1 MDDDH
6 KINAGRR
13 LILGGVGASAGL
25 LLANGGLPSW
35 LTGHSEWS
43 TLNYTQTLALLDNSM
58 SELQRSHTV
67 LPWLHPTRQLTNTVA
82 IHRGPH
88 IGTLFNGN
96 QIALIRHLY
105 NLNLSQQGVDWFRNT
120 TAFEGKFEG
129 SVFKIF
135 TDAKAGS
142 LSNTNALQTMINGGH
157 YMLRDQAVVNDAYAF
172 GGPIS
177 YGQQIGNGRYQ
188 VKGNAFKAHG
198 DAVHELHRGLS
209 ASERSQ
215 AYETSPPVELVTQ
228 IQGSDGQFDGL
239 RIGSASIATQELFK
253 QALDVIFSAYPDA
266 QKLEAFS
273 AIEQNGGLE
282 SMHLSLYSDF
292 SFYPDGQ
299 KYSSLNSKEQSQ
311 AAVPYTQVWRI
322 EGPAS
327 VIHFKGYPHVHAY
340 INIVK
345 DPTRI
350 AIGES
355 LATLG
360 SGLQGNAIRRLFLS
374 AMKQQTGEQFAFY
387 HTEYLGRLSP
397 GIVSAGSLYALD
409 PYDNKIEF
417 VTMMVDNMTAELK
430 QSLEQQGAILQPGK
444 LIRFATIDYLVQQKI
459 SLSRHRQGLKSVEKS
474 GLSLRESL
482 VEYLKT
488 APQELS
494 V

>member
-1 MDDDH
+1 
-6 KINAGRR
+6 
-13 LILGGVGASAGL
+13 
-25 LLANGGLPSW
+25 
-35 LTGHSEWS
+35 
-43 TLNYTQTLALLDNSM
+43 M

-67 LPWLHPTRQLTNTVA
+67 LPWQHPTRQITNTVA
-82 IHRGPH
+82 IHRAPH

-105 NLNLSQQGVDWFRNT
+105 NLNLSRQGIDWFRNT

-135 TDAKAGS
+135 TDAKAGD
-142 LSNTNALQTMINGGH
+142 LATAKALQTMINGGH
-157 YMLRDQAVVNDAYAF
+157 YMLRDQGFANDAYAF

-177 YGQQIGNGRYQ
+177 YGQQLGNGRYQ
-188 VKGNAFKAHG
+188 VEGNAFKAHG
-198 DAVHELHRGLS
+198 DAVHELHKGLS
-209 ASERSQ
+209 ASERSL
-215 AYETSPPVELVTQ
+215 AYEVSPPVELVTQ
-228 IQGSDGQFDGL
+228 IQGPGGQFEGL
-239 RIGSASIATQELFK
+239 RIGSASIAARELFK
-253 QALDVIFSAYPDA
+253 QALDVIFAAYTDA
-266 QKLEAFS
+266 QKLDAFT

-299 KYSSLNSKEQSQ
+299 KFSSLSAKEQSQ
-311 AAVPYTQVWRI
+311 AAVPYAQVWRI

-355 LATLG
+355 LTTLH
-360 SGLQGNAIRRLFLS
+360 SGLQGKDIGRLFLNV
-374 AMKQQTGEQFAFY
+374 MKQQTGEQLAFY
-387 HTEYLGRLSP
+387 HTDYLGRLSP
-397 GIVSAGSLYALD
+397 GIVSVGSIYALD
-409 PYDNKIEF
+409 PYDNKIVF
-417 VTMMVDNMTAELK
+417 VTMMVDHMTDELRF
-430 QSLEQQGAILQPGK
+430 SLEQQGVNLQPGK
-444 LIRFATIDYLVQQKI
+444 LIRFATIDYLVQQKS
-459 SLSRHRQGLKSVEKS
+459 SLSRQRQGFKSVEQS

-482 VEYLKT
+482 VEYLKA
-488 APQELS
+488 APRALS